1 VSSDM
6 SCSDMSLDEMYST
19 VRRMEF
25 FVFDQCGADE
35 DSEKGKDLV
44 VCDDGDPEPHLK
56 FQEKHGAI
64 RDSLSECSGDDTGS
78 DFVEELPWLR
88 YHGYEYDD
96 SLDDEI
102 AEEQRMREEA
112 GGVEISGEQEEEQGK
127 SGRSAAEDFKEDA
140 AEELENDDVENTSN
154 LACGAEIIADQDVAC
169 RLEAWQE
176 PDGRDEE
183 QLSEDVYKSEIP
195 DQEVTGGAN
204 TILEES
210 CKEETFVDQEAN
222 DDVCSVESDGES
234 EVTQEQDAEDEESTP
249 DDDSEMEISENTIS
263 GDGCREDFSEEVT
276 SRAVP
281 EDDSTADNEQYV
293 GTVDDAFEQDGTPAS
308 GHNDAQKEFCI
319 TRSKLEVISEETATA
334 QQTYQDGSINDMVP
348 KEMEIATCKLEEAF
362 EESGNPQESNR
373 GGISTCV
380 DDAQVELDITTCKSK
395 DASEESNATE
405 KSGLNDNAEN
415 VTDGAEMG
423 PEITKC
429 NLEDASEESGT
440 DEDTAEDDESA
451 CYSGD
456 TQNDLQTTKCISLD
470 TSKESAIAQE
480 ADQSVSSACQF
491 LCSRSHRRL

>member
-1 VSSDM
+1 MKLKGVSAFRKKSGEKSSGGGGAKIAPLIDEEAVGDFFVEVYAGPRVSSDM
-6 SCSDMSLDEMYST
+6 SCSDMSLDEMDAT

-25 FVFDQCGADE
+25 VVFDRCGADE
-35 DSEKGKDLV
+35 DSEKGKDLA
-44 VCDDGDPEPHLK
+44 VCDDGDSEPHLR
-56 FQEKHGAI
+56 FQEKHGDF
-64 RDSLSECSGDDTGS
+64 RNNFSECSGADSGS
-78 DFVEELPWLR
+78 DFVEELPWMR

-281 EDDSTADNEQYV
+281 EGKVYH
-293 GTVDDAFEQDGTPAS
+293 F
-308 GHNDAQKEFCI
+308 
-319 TRSKLEVISEETATA
+319 
-334 QQTYQDGSINDMVP
+334 
-348 KEMEIATCKLEEAF
+348 
-362 EESGNPQESNR
+362 
-373 GGISTCV
+373 
-380 DDAQVELDITTCKSK
+380 
-395 DASEESNATE
+395 
-405 KSGLNDNAEN
+405 
-415 VTDGAEMG
+415 
-423 PEITKC
+423 KC
-429 NLEDASEESGT
+429 
-440 DEDTAEDDESA
+440 
-451 CYSGD
+451 
-456 TQNDLQTTKCISLD
+456 
-470 TSKESAIAQE
+470 
-480 ADQSVSSACQF
+480 F
-491 LCSRSHRRL
+491 